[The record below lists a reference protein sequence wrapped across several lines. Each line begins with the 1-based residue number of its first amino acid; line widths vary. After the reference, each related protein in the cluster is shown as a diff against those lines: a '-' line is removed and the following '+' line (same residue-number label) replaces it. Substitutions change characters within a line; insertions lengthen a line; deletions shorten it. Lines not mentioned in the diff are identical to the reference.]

1 MSELLREDKSGKPDF
16 TYFAEMYG
24 AMSRIAYRFQLG
36 AVKYARMNWRH
47 CENPQTY
54 KESAMRHLA
63 QYINGQDDEDHLGA
77 AAANVLI
84 LLDLEAQDTKI
95 KVSQDDKPEDKKGD
109 ENGGEVSR

>member
-1 MSELLREDKSGKPDF
+1 MSELLRED
-16 TYFAEMYG
+16 FAEMFG

-63 QYINGQDDEDHLGA
+63 QYINGQTDEDHLGA

-84 LLDLEAQDTKI
+84 LLDLEEEGVKI
-95 KVSQDDKPEDKKGD
+95 KEKGD
-109 ENGGEVSR
+109 SNGETTERE